1 MNSIRRKENKTGI
14 EMNKKIYDIE
24 WKFSDAGTLQYVRPL
39 LEEKYQIRNLKPR
52 EIIPESLLK
61 RVQNNEKLAVYYES
75 IKQTFNIDFN
85 SVKLDDFSVDLAL
98 MLATQL
104 EGIENK
110 RFPKLGDSCWA
121 NVLLKEDF
129 EGCGRNEKETELR
142 QPLTG
147 RTNIQLPIS
156 TIDILSSNHEL
167 EYKFG
172 SQEYLVS
179 YSLSSKNCS
188 DVSGWGER
196 PSER

>member
-1 MNSIRRKENKTGI
+1 M
-14 EMNKKIYDIE
+14 
-24 WKFSDAGTLQYVRPL
+24 KFSGASWCGGPRRGTGTIAQETSECCVRFPKI
-39 LEEKYQIRNLKPR
+39 EGSSCARR
-52 EIIPESLLK
+52 TSFPETLRTK
-61 RVQNNEKLAVYYES
+61 
-75 IKQTFNIDFN
+75 
-85 SVKLDDFSVDLAL
+85 
-98 MLATQL
+98 L